1 MATATTPEGLRARR
15 EAVVNAHIEAE
26 AVKHDVTAALAT
38 FHHPRYEVPATGV
51 IADGAKAVEGFLK
64 GVLGAF
70 PDLWLKPLKIY
81 HADDAV
87 IVECTWGGTHLGPL
101 PDIAPTGRK
110 MEVQGVLIFVF
121 DGDHLIC
128 EKLYYDRST
137 IRQQLGAN

>member
-1 MATATTPEGLRARR
+1 MAAVDVQSLRVRR

-51 IADGAKAVEGFLK
+51 IADGSEAVENFLR
-64 GVLGAF
+64 GVLGAY

-87 IVECTWGGTHLGPL
+87 IVECMWGGTHLGPL
-101 PDIAPTGRK
+101 PDLAPTGRA
-110 MEVQGVLIFVF
+110 MQVESVLIFVF
-121 DGDHLIC
+121 DDDRLIC
-128 EKLYYDRST
+128 EKLYFDRAT
-137 IRQQLGAN
+137 IRQQLGV